1 MTFDDQKLRE
11 RFAALRRE
19 DAAQAPDFA
28 RLLSR
33 RSSSRKARPRPSW
46 RVHRFATPIAA
57 AFGVVVVLIVAVAL
71 FRFYPFYSRPAA
83 GNLSITQW
91 RSPTDFLLQTPGHEL
106 LESVPRVG
114 QWPDGL
120 LLSRPSPTPV
130 GRKKS

>member
-1 MTFDDQKLRE
+1 MTLDDQKLRE
-11 RFAALRRE
+11 SFKALRRE
-19 DAAQAPDFA
+19 DAAQTPDFA
-28 RLLSR
+28 SLLR
-33 RSSSRKARPRPSW
+33 RKATPRRPRLIL
-46 RVHRFATPIAA
+46 RFATPIA
-57 AFGVVVVLIVAVAL
+57 FIVVGIVAVAL
-71 FRFYPFYSRPAA
+71 IRFYSRPPA

-120 LLSRPSPTPV
+120 LLSRPAATHA